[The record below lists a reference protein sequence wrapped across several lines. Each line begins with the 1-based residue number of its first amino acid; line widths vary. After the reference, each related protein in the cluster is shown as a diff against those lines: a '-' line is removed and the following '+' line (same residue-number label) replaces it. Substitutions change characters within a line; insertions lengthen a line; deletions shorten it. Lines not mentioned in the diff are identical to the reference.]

1 MNELLEKLL
10 IICPLVFMA
19 GFVDS
24 IAGGGGLISLPA
36 YLLAGLPTHNALGT
50 NKMAMSFGTFIAAG
64 KYIKAKTVDLK
75 VGVVSAAGAF
85 IGSSIGSSIA
95 LLIAENV
102 FKIILLVVLPAV
114 AVFLLVKKD
123 FGKNGTDPKAMSA
136 ARLYVVSFTIG
147 IAIGCYD
154 GLIGPGTGTFLI
166 LAFTAFLGIDLL
178 KSSGC
183 AKITNLASNIA
194 SMIVFII
201 NGKVIFAIAIPA
213 AAFAMAGNYAGARLA
228 IKGGSRY
235 VRFAILF
242 VIGLLFVKTAIDLFS
257 KPIH

>member
-1 MNELLEKLL
+1 M
-10 IICPLVFMA
+10 IICPLVFAA

-50 NKMAMSFGTFIAAG
+50 NKMAMSFGTFIVAG
-64 KYIKAKTVDLK
+64 KYIKAKAVDLR
-75 VGVVSAAGAF
+75 VGMISAAGAL

-95 LLIAENV
+95 LMISDSI
-102 FKIILLVVLPAV
+102 FKIIILVVLPAV

-123 FGKNGTDPKAMSA
+123 FGKSETELKTISVKRLAVTAFVIGT
-136 ARLYVVSFTIG
+136 
-147 IAIGCYD
+147 AIGCYD

-166 LAFTAFLGIDLL
+166 LAFTAFLGTDLL

-194 SMIVFII
+194 SMIVFVI

-213 AAFAMAGNYAGARLA
+213 AVFAMAGNYAGARLA

-235 VRFAILF
+235 VRYAILF
-242 VIGLLFVKTAIDLFS
+242 VIALLFVKTAIELLS
-257 KPIH
+257 

>member
-1 MNELLEKLL
+1 MNELLEKCL
-10 IICPLVFMA
+10 IICPLVFLA

-36 YLLAGLPTHNALGT
+36 YMLAGLPMHNALGT
-50 NKMAMSFGTFIAAG
+50 NKMAMSFGTFLAAG
-64 KYIKAKTVDLK
+64 KYIKAKVVNLR
-75 VGVVSAAGAF
+75 VGIIFAAGAF
-85 IGSSIGSSIA
+85 IGSSIGSSLA
-95 LLIAENV
+95 LLIPENV
-102 FKIILLVVLPAV
+102 FKIVILAVLPAV
-114 AVFLLVKKD
+114 AVFLLIKKD
-123 FGKNGTDPKAMSA
+123 FGKAAVPKTLSA
-136 ARLYVVSFTIG
+136 KRLAIVAFVIG

-154 GLIGPGTGTFLI
+154 GLIGPGAGTFLI

-194 SMIVFII
+194 SMIIFIV

-213 AAFAMAGNYAGARLA
+213 AAFAMAGNYTGARLA

-235 VRFAILF
+235 VRFAVLF
-242 VIGLLFVKTAIDLFS
+242 VIGLLFVKTAIDLFQ
-257 KPIH
+257 K

>member
-1 MNELLEKLL
+1 MNELLEKCL

-19 GFVDS
+19 GFVDA

-36 YLLAGLPTHNALGT
+36 YMLAGLPTHIALGT
-50 NKMAMSFGTFIAAG
+50 NKVAMSFGTFIAAG
-64 KYIKAKTVDLK
+64 KYIKAKEADLR
-75 VGVVSAAGAF
+75 VGIISAAGAF

-102 FKIILLVVLPAV
+102 LKIIILLVLPAV

-123 FGKNGTDPKAMSA
+123 FGKNETERKVMSVQRLAVTAFIIGA
-136 ARLYVVSFTIG
+136 AL
-147 IAIGCYD
+147 GCYD
-154 GLIGPGTGTFLI
+154 GLIGPGAGTFLI

-213 AAFAMAGNYAGARLA
+213 AIFAMAGNYTGARLA

-235 VRFAILF
+235 VRYAVLF